1 MNSILPRRAPTA
13 VLNPIVG
20 ALAAAGVTPF
30 MLTTVGFLG
39 NVLAAYFVIEGWLL
53 AAGAAVLFFSALD
66 MLDGAL
72 ARMTGTASRFGALY
86 DSTLDRLSEAAVLFG
101 IFWYSLDLGHR
112 EEALLAFL
120 ALIGSIMVS
129 YVRARSEGLGMP
141 IKDGLFTRSERV
153 ILTGV
158 LLLFGWVRLLL
169 WILAILTLF
178 TAAQRTWIASRLLIE
193 ADREPTDH
201 NPADRNPADRNPDRD
216 TGTHEGG
223 R

>member
-1 MNSILPRRAPTA
+1 MTSILPRRAPAAILT
-13 VLNPIVG
+13 PIVRG
-20 ALAAAGVTPF
+20 LATVGVTPT

-39 NVLAAYFVIEGWLL
+39 NVLAAWFVIEGWLF

-72 ARMTGTASRFGALY
+72 ARHTGTASRFGALY

-101 IFWYSLDLGHR
+101 VFWYQMDLGNR

-120 ALIGSIMVS
+120 AVVGSLMVS

-141 IKDGLFTRSERV
+141 LTDGLFTRSERV
-153 ILTGV
+153 VLTGV
-158 LLLFGWVRLLL
+158 ALLFGWLRVALWLL
-169 WILAILTLF
+169 AVLTLV

-193 ADREPTDH
+193 ADRQGDK
-201 NPADRNPADRNPDRD
+201 D
-216 TGTHEGG
+216 
-223 R
+223 